1 MITFRQK
8 DFSNYIVSD
17 ALKGAKIGA
26 AVGTTIGGVG
36 IKKLPKFIPGADK
49 YNNMRHTETVT
60 FKKDN
65 KEQTKSTEIGRADQG
80 LMIMGAST
88 ILGAALGALV
98 GTVREIDKK
107 ISRLGADNRLM
118 TKITSDLE
126 SVGYKEGKDYV
137 RDTKMADRLK
147 TKVCIVLTKDAADF
161 RILINLVEDARL
173 KQVAD
178 KTLRGLSGNAQVRH
192 NTASNRYN
200 EISISTISNASNNA
214 KTVSEIAK
222 GFIKAGYPVYLV
234 EVG

>member
-98 GTVREIDKK
+98 GAGRGVDK
-107 ISRLGADNRLM
+107 
-118 TKITSDLE
+118 
-126 SVGYKEGKDYV
+126 
-137 RDTKMADRLK
+137 
-147 TKVCIVLTKDAADF
+147 
-161 RILINLVEDARL
+161 
-173 KQVAD
+173 
-178 KTLRGLSGNAQVRH
+178 SG
-192 NTASNRYN
+192 
-200 EISISTISNASNNA
+200 
-214 KTVSEIAK
+214 
-222 GFIKAGYPVYLV
+222 
-234 EVG
+234 